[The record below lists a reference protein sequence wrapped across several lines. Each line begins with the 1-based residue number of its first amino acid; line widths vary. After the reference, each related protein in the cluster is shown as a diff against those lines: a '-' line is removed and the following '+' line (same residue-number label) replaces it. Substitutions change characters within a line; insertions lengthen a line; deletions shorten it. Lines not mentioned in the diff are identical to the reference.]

1 MEKTIV
7 SVAMAAVLGLAL
19 AGCSSNGMKDKIAGK
34 YTAELTP
41 GVTYEFKADGQFQ
54 QNADSE
60 GCQMTATGTWNVKG
74 DSIYMKTDVDNISV
88 KYGEDVPEEAKA
100 MMDEVVNAM
109 KESGAANQAFKI
121 NSVTDSEMVLEGG
134 GMQVTYKKTND

>member
-7 SVAMAAVLGLAL
+7 SAAMAAVLGLAL

-41 GVTYEFKADGQFQ
+41 GVTYEFKADGQFL

-60 GCQMTATGTWNVKG
+60 GCQMTATGTWSVKG
-74 DSIYMKTDVDNISV
+74 DSIYMKTDIDNISV

-121 NSVTDSEMVLEGG
+121 NRVTDNEMVLEGG
-134 GMQVTYKKTND
+134 GMQVTYKKMND

>member
-19 AGCSSNGMKDKIAGK
+19 AGCSSNWMKDKIAGK

-41 GVTYEFKADGQFQ
+41 GVTYEFKADGQFL

>member
-41 GVTYEFKADGQFQ
+41 GVTYEFKADGQFL

-88 KYGEDVPEEAKA
+88 KYGEDVPAEAKA

>member
-1 MEKTIV
+1 MKKTIV
-7 SVAMAAVLGLAL
+7 SAAMAAVLGLAL

-41 GVTYEFKADGQFQ
+41 GVTYEFKADGQFL

>member
-19 AGCSSNGMKDKIAGK
+19 ACCSSNGMKDKIAGK

-41 GVTYEFKADGQFQ
+41 GVTYEFKADGQFL

>member
-41 GVTYEFKADGQFQ
+41 GVTYEFKADGQFL

-60 GCQMTATGTWNVKG
+60 GCQMTVTGTWNVKG

>member
-41 GVTYEFKADGQFQ
+41 GVTYEFKADCQFL